1 MTFEWDEKKNISNQR
16 KHGVSFEEA
25 QDIGAKVGDDMKK
38 NIYTD
43 PDKDIT
49 DALDA
54 AVETE
59 DFLPPPSALVK
70 KIKKEKIT
78 ILLDASCI
86 RFFKAAAKKNRTK
99 YQNMINSVLS
109 KYADHYSGN
118 QCVSDSRGPKYKA

>member
-1 MTFEWDEKKNISNQR
+1 MYFLHYKNMYIDIMTFEWDEKKNISNQR
-16 KHGVSFEEA
+16 KHGGSFEEA

-70 KIKKEKIT
+70 KKK
-78 ILLDASCI
+78 
-86 RFFKAAAKKNRTK
+86 KKK

-118 QCVSDSRGPKYKA
+118 QCVSDRRGPKYKA